1 MRHNVFFSFCAIMR
15 ACVVSSVK
23 VLDVNA
29 RESVG
34 WSGRSPTFI
43 NGARSSAHGELVC
56 ELLLCGCRVRT
67 FKLHIIVRVE
77 LICSRLSFSVLVVFA
92 RHFVAIVVVQWWSFA

>member
-34 WSGRSPTFI
+34 WSGRSATDI
-43 NGARSSAHGELVC
+43 NGARSSAHGEL
-56 ELLLCGCRVRT
+56 
-67 FKLHIIVRVE
+67 
-77 LICSRLSFSVLVVFA
+77 A
-92 RHFVAIVVVQWWSFA
+92 